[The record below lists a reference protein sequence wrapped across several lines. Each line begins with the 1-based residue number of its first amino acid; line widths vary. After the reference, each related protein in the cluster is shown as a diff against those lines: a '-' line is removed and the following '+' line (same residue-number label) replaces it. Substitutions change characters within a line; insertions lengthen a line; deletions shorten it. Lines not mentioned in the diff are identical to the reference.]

1 MYNNCAVYFSIRLH
15 VYKAHFIKTAV
26 FWHAMVCGV
35 VDGQYVS
42 ATPVTSVFRVRR
54 KTMM

>member
-26 FWHAMVCGV
+26 FWHGMVCGV

-42 ATPVTSVFRVRR
+42 ATPATSVFRV
-54 KTMM
+54 